1 MITDL
6 EIKKLLDLFFCKINQ
21 DISRPQIRED
31 VAMPFDLLGVD
42 NDSSNWSLASDT
54 KV

>member
-1 MITDL
+1 MGGAVK
-6 EIKKLLDLFFCKINQ
+6 KKLLDLFFCKINQ
-21 DISRPQIRED
+21 EISRPQIRED